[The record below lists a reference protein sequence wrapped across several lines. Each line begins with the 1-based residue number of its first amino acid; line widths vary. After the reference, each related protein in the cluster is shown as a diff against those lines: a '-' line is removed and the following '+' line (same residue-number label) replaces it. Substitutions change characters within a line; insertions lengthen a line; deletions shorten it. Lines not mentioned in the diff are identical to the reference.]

1 MQGRKHIVLAAR
13 SQAALDMLA
22 RHLDDETSY
31 EVKLHP
37 IVNGHTDPLHG
48 VTAMPDI
55 LVLRVTPNSLDEL
68 SALAARPATDRPP
81 LLVIG
86 ASEDPQAMRLAMQ
99 SGARD
104 FLSEPVQ
111 KHDFVTALQRVAT
124 ESTGKSVSEHRTQS
138 VAFINAK
145 GGSGASFM
153 ATNVAHVSTAVQR
166 IDTVLVDLDLQ
177 FGSLPQYLDLQP
189 KRGLVEALEV
199 VDELDSVAVDAYL
212 TRHSSGLRLLS
223 RAPAGR
229 APHIESSAERFAM
242 LLEMLKAKAQR
253 IVFDVPRHLDS
264 IGAMTLERADRVVV
278 VVQQTLPS
286 VRDATRLMEIARDEI
301 GIPQHRLSVLV
312 NRYRK
317 GAPVELNDIRRPLR
331 DEDPFV
337 VPNHFGPVSE
347 SIDAGVP
354 IYEHARS
361 SPVTRA
367 ILDIARELDGGPSKA
382 TSRSFINRTISSFLR
397 T

>member
-1 MQGRKHIVLAAR
+1 MQGRKHIILAGR
-13 SQAALDMLA
+13 SQVALDMLA
-22 RHLDDETSY
+22 QHLDDEPRY
-31 EVKLHP
+31 QVKVHL

-48 VTAMPDI
+48 VTVLPDI

-68 SALAARPATDRPP
+68 AALAARPASDRPP
-81 LLVIG
+81 LIVIG
-86 ASEDPQAMRLAMQ
+86 ASHDPQAMRLAMQ

-104 FLSEPVQ
+104 FLSEPIQ
-111 KHDFVTALQRVAT
+111 LPDFLTALQRIAT
-124 ESTGKSVSEHRTQS
+124 ESTAKSTADARCQS

-145 GGSGASFM
+145 GGSGASFL
-153 ATNVAHVSTAVQR
+153 ATNVAHVSTTVHR
-166 IDTVLVDLDLQ
+166 LDTLLVDVDVQ

-189 KRGLVEALEV
+189 KRGLTEALEV

-223 RAPAGR
+223 RAPTAR
-229 APHIESSAERFAM
+229 ASHIESGAERFAL
-242 LLEMLKAKAQR
+242 LLEMLKAKVQR

-264 IGAMTLERADRVVV
+264 LAVTALEQADRVVI

-286 VRDATRLMEIARDEI
+286 VHDATRLMEIIRDEI
-301 GIPQHRLSVLV
+301 GVPQQRLSVLV

-317 GAPVELNDIRRPLR
+317 GAPVELDDIRRPLR
-331 DEDPFV
+331 DEDPYI

-347 SIDAGVP
+347 SIDTGVP
-354 IYEHARS
+354 IYEHTRS

-367 ILDIARELDGGPSKA
+367 ILDITRELEGAPSK
-382 TSRSFINRTISSFLR
+382 TTTRSFINRTISTFLR

>member
-1 MQGRKHIVLAAR
+1 MQGRKHIILAGR
-13 SQAALDMLA
+13 SQVALDMLA
-22 RHLDDETSY
+22 QHLDDEPRY
-31 EVKLHP
+31 EIKMHL

-48 VTAMPDI
+48 VTVLPDI

-68 SALAARPATDRPP
+68 AALAARPANERPP
-81 LLVIG
+81 LIVIG
-86 ASEDPQAMRLAMQ
+86 ASQDPQAMRLAMQ

-111 KHDFVTALQRVAT
+111 QPDFLTALQRIAT
-124 ESTGKSVSEHRTQS
+124 ESTGKSSADARCQS

-145 GGSGASFM
+145 GGSGASFL
-153 ATNVAHVSTAVQR
+153 ATNVAHVSTTVHR
-166 IDTVLVDLDLQ
+166 LDTLLVDVDVQ

-189 KRGLVEALEV
+189 KRGLTEALEV

-212 TRHSSGLRLLS
+212 TRHGSGLRLLS
-223 RAPAGR
+223 RAPTAR
-229 APHIESSAERFAM
+229 TSHIESAAERFAL
-242 LLEMLKAKAQR
+242 LLEMLKAKVQR

-264 IGAMTLERADRVVV
+264 LGATALERADRVVI

-286 VRDATRLMEIARDEI
+286 VHDATRLMEIVRDEI
-301 GIPQHRLSVLV
+301 GVPQQRLSVLV

-317 GAPVELNDIRRPLR
+317 GAPVELDDIRRPLR
-331 DEDPFV
+331 DEDPYV

-347 SIDAGVP
+347 SIDTGVP
-354 IYEHARS
+354 IYEHTRS

-367 ILDIARELDGGPSKA
+367 ILDIARELEGAPSK
-382 TSRSFINRTISSFLR
+382 TTTRSFINRTISTFLR